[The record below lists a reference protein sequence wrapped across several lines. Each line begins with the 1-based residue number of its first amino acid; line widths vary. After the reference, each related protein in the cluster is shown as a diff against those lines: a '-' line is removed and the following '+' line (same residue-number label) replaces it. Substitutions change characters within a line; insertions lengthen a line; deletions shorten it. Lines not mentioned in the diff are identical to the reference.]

1 MVTALAK
8 GLLGVWMAAA
18 IVLAFTTPDA
28 TKVGFDGS
36 VVAWSTFRIVFF
48 HVPAA
53 WTCVIA
59 FLVSMVY
66 SVRVLRTGREDLDD
80 RAMASAQIGFL
91 FAALALV
98 SGMIWAKA
106 DWGAFWN
113 WDPRQSSVLILLLV
127 YAGYFA
133 LRSAVDE
140 PRKRSRLAAVYSIA
154 AFLTVPFLIFVVPRI
169 MFSLHPSPVIPDD
182 QGGGMD
188 NAKRVVLYTGVF
200 GFLGLYVW
208 MQSLR
213 VRIAALARSAEEA

>member
-1 MVTALAK
+1 MVTTLAK
-8 GLLGVWMAAA
+8 ALVGVWVAAA
-18 IVLAFTTPDA
+18 IVLAFTTPEA

-36 VVAWSTFRIVFF
+36 VESWPTFRIVFF

-66 SVRVLRTGREDLDD
+66 SVRVLRNPVPALDD
-80 RAMASAQIGFL
+80 RAMASAQMGFL
-91 FAALALV
+91 FAAVALV

-113 WDPRQSSVLILLLV
+113 WDPRQSSVMILLLV

-133 LRSAVDE
+133 LRSAVAE

-154 AFLTVPFLIFVVPRI
+154 AFVTVPFLIFVVPRI
-169 MFSLHPSPVIPDD
+169 MFSLHPSPVIPSD

-188 NAKRVVLYTGVF
+188 ATKRIVLYTGVF

-213 VRIAALARSAEEA
+213 VRIAALARTAEEA